1 MLSVDFFM
9 KKIRKKYVNIRRLV
23 IPIMLSCMLLTV
35 NIFAQENRAIFHS
48 VSDGYFS
55 ISKPAFNISSITSIK
70 PTPSANVIQA
80 ETTDTR
86 TWTKFKYKDLIA
98 DTSHKYDLDP
108 QLIYATIMTE
118 SEGNEYAYRFEPHLD
133 EPSLCMGQILVSTAR
148 GLGFE
153 DDPIEMF
160 EPKICIDLI
169 GKYHRNMLDTYNSLT
184 PQQLARAYNTGSPWK
199 RPVYGHLA
207 RFNMWYHEES

>member
-1 MLSVDFFM
+1 MTNLFM
-9 KKIRKKYVNIRRLV
+9 KKLTQKISKIFRLL
-23 IPIMLSCMLLTV
+23 IPIFLIGVILTV
-35 NIFAQENRAIFHS
+35 NIYTPENKALAIFFLDRLRS
-48 VSDGYFS
+48 VTVLAYDNLN
-55 ISKPAFNISSITSIK
+55 PTSTMST
-70 PTPSANVIQA
+70 PTAKVNQA